1 MASKESIKFLF
12 IIFANIHYRFLNFL
26 NKMSKTSTIPVEKV
40 NEHIVNWLKTYANNA
55 KVNGFVVGISG
66 GVDSAVTSTL
76 CAQTGLTTLCLE
88 MPIHQAKNQVSRA
101 REHIEQLMKRFSN
114 VGYAEANLTPIYEGF
129 KTEMPVGENEE
140 KYNLSLANTRARLR
154 MTTLY
159 YYAGIQGLL
168 VAGTG
173 NKVEDFG
180 VGFYTKYGDGG
191 VDLSPIA
198 DLMKS
203 DVYELGKYLEIPIS
217 IQNAAPTD
225 GLFGDNRTD
234 EDQLGASYDE
244 LEWAMLMDEKG
255 SVSEDFKGREKEV
268 FDIYKRLNSVNQHKM
283 KPIPICMIPKN
294 NNNLL

>member
-1 MASKESIKFLF
+1 MAKKSKIKVGETNTF
-12 IIFANIHYRFLNFL
+12 IV
-26 NKMSKTSTIPVEKV
+26 S
-40 NEHIVNWLKTYANNA
+40 WLKDYATKA
-55 KVNGFVVGISG
+55 KVNGFVIGISG

-76 CAQTGLTTLCLE
+76 CAQTGLMTLCVE
-88 MPIHQAKNQVSRA
+88 MPIHQDPTQVSRG
-101 REHIEQLMKRFSN
+101 REHIEQLKKRFPN
-114 VGYAEANLTPIYEGF
+114 VQNIEADLTGVFETF
-129 KTEMPVGENEE
+129 KQAVPESDNET
-140 KYNLSLANTRARLR
+140 KLNLSLANTRARLR

-159 YYAGIQGLL
+159 YFAGIHGLL

-203 DVYELGKYLEIPIS
+203 DVYALGEYLEIPKS

-225 GLFGDNRTD
+225 GLFGDSRTD

-244 LEWAMLMDEKG
+244 LEWAMTAAANNKK
-255 SVSEDFKGREKEV
+255 SEDFSGREREV
-268 FDIYKRLNSVNQHKM
+268 FEIYKKLNTINQHKM
-283 KPIPICMIPKN
+283 TPIPVCIIPDFLK
-294 NNNLL
+294 